1 MHLFNIVSVNDEGRL
16 VQEGYVLIVNT
27 IDYF

>member
-1 MHLFNIVSVNDEGRL
+1 MHLFNIVSVNYEGRL